1 MLESRHTELS
11 EQKAAPRRPLKRIWT
26 LPMLAFC
33 GVAFLV
39 VAYLCQSAQLV
50 RIQYAVLAKRQEIK
64 SLEAKQADLELSVQE
79 LTSLERVERIAL
91 SKLRM
96 VAPQERH
103 VIEVVWSEAEVPESG
118 DEVAVVTER

>member
-1 MLESRHTELS
+1 MIESRHTEQG
-11 EQKAAPRRPLKRIWT
+11 EQNASSRRGSKKIWT
-26 LPMLAFC
+26 LPFLAFC

-64 SLEAKQADLELSVQE
+64 TLEAKRADLELAVQE
-79 LTSLERVERIAL
+79 LTSLERVERIAVT
-91 SKLRM
+91 KLKM
-96 VAPQERH
+96 VAPGERH
-103 VIEVVWSEAEVPESG
+103 VIEVVWNKIGTPQAG